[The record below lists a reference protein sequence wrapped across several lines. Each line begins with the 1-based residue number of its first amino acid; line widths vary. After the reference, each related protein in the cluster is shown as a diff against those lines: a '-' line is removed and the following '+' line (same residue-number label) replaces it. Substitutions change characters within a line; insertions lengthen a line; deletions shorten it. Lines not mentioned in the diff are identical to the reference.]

1 MAGQGFEHHF
11 FERVLQY
18 VLDAERRDE
27 ELGKFRPVLEENE
40 RLRKFF
46 NEINAPNLILWVII
60 RQCLLFQ
67 TVWFY
72 ILQTVSWCLCVYTI
86 IPCILITM
94 YTIMSLIYFVTREPG
109 DIVEISRYILDP
121 LEDMCVPNETVELL
135 IIGPIRYI
143 IQFVRLL
150 YSIWGF

>member
-1 MAGQGFEHHF
+1 MAGQEFEHHF

-46 NEINAPNLILWVII
+46 NDINAPNLILWVII
-60 RQCLLFQ
+60 RQCLLLQ

-72 ILQTVSWCLCVYTI
+72 IVQTVCWCLCVFTI
-86 IPCILITM
+86 IPCMLITM
-94 YTIMSLIYFVTREPG
+94 YTMMFLVYFIIHEPG
-109 DIVEISRYILDP
+109 SIVEILRYIFHP
-121 LEDMCVPNETVELL
+121 PKDMCVPNEIVEF
-135 IIGPIRYI
+135 IIRPM
-143 IQFVRLL
+143 IQFVCSLP
-150 YSIWGF
+150 